1 MFALKLS
8 ILSIFLIIRY
18 NQIVFQIYFPLS
30 YTFSLLINDRDVNC
44 CLIVYPSRIFAVC
57 FLLVLKII
65 FVIEI
70 IFLYFYCLLNF
81 YIYLSVV
88 LVNVHIASNYQIV
101 LNQLLINSII
111 KIVFKVALY
120 IIYLRSKTPK
130 LHFLILY

>member
-8 ILSIFLIIRY
+8 ILLIILIIRY

-57 FLLVLKII
+57 VLVLKII

-70 IFLYFYCLLNF
+70 IFCNFYRLLNF
-81 YIYLSVV
+81 YIYPSVV
-88 LVNVHIASNYQIV
+88 LVNIHIASNYQIV
-101 LNQLLINSII
+101 LKSVTYKFHYQNR
-111 KIVFKVALY
+111 F
-120 IIYLRSKTPK
+120 
-130 LHFLILY
+130 